1 MDLKIETNRPALT
14 GQTVSLGTLFA
25 VIKFF
30 ILVTVMCNNLLAA
43 DRLGI
48 LESNSSVRML
58 ITQEPKFI
66 LEYSPQVLPP
76 FIRMYSGIFI
86 WCVSCTNA
94 WVCACV
100 CFATCGCFGNMC
112 TYFYC
117 VLYCLYCVLCSFVH
131 VYFIPIF
138 FMY

>member
-25 VIKFF
+25 AIKFF
-30 ILVTVMCNNLLAA
+30 ILVTVVCNKLLAA

-48 LESNSSVRML
+48 LESNSSGRML

-76 FIRMYSGIFI
+76 FI
-86 WCVSCTNA
+86 
-94 WVCACV
+94 
-100 CFATCGCFGNMC
+100 
-112 TYFYC
+112 
-117 VLYCLYCVLCSFVH
+117 
-131 VYFIPIF
+131 
-138 FMY
+138 